1 MFLISPYVPKF
12 GSPQIKTMFP
22 SGKFII
28 LLALVQNDRLPFC
41 FRAGERVI
49 GTYGKLLQF
58 DYQDNDIDLSYYT
71 DFNNN
76 IKNGTFKRKKTQT
89 IENAKVDINFDINYY
104 DLAELRKI
112 FVDYF
117 KLLDEIP
124 TNNFDINLKWGVIK
138 VKNNSKMQN
147 IDMHQMEIED
157 DHDIREDV
165 EVTGPRYVERGRA
178 QITRPPRP
186 FSLYYMVFING
197 SGQMGLKDPDIQKI
211 IGRIAQIVNDNNS
224 VYPNELQSWLDTQEP
239 PIVLSQAKISLEE
252 KVRVWQAINK
262 PYQISLFYR
271 AAPVYLSS
279 GEIITTPRV
288 SDASF
293 ELGITG
299 EERG

>member
-1 MFLISPYVPKF
+1 MADYPIISDVSAYI
-12 GSPQIKTMFP
+12 IKTLREKMCPEPIP
-22 SGKFII
+22 S
-28 LLALVQNDRLPFC
+28 P
-41 FRAGERVI
+41 
-49 GTYGKLLQF
+49 
-58 DYQDNDIDLSYYT
+58 
-71 DFNNN
+71 NN
-76 IKNGTFKRKKTQT
+76 IEISSPLSQ
-89 IENAKVDINFDINYY
+89 D
-104 DLAELRKI
+104 
-112 FVDYF
+112 VDY
-117 KLLDEIP
+117 LVGLY
-124 TNNFDINLKWGVIK
+124 LY
-138 VKNNSKMQN
+138 
-147 IDMHQMEIED
+147 
-157 DHDIREDV
+157 DIREDV

-299 EERG
+299 EDRG